1 MVTRSRLKS
10 VLTGLA
16 LYTVAAA
23 LIGYFGVNAY
33 TGKYGLNARQ
43 ELDQEIIALTSEL
56 ARLKRERAEGE
67 QRVSLL
73 RSDRVDPDMLDE
85 RARFQLDYANPHDL
99 VRMIAGARAVRFQK
113 LIDSISKVSCRIAV
127 RHSYSF
133 AASRNPL
140 TAGLSWAREGL
151 STLSSSRICHGRLTQ
166 ENRHKG
172 QGSGKGDTALRRNS
186 PESRSSRRCATCC

>member
-1 MVTRSRLKS
+1 MVSRSRLKS

-16 LYTVAAA
+16 LYTMAAA

-85 RARFQLDYANPHDL
+85 RVRYQLDYAHPHEL
-99 VRMIAGARAVRFQK
+99 VRVIK
-113 LIDSISKVSCRIAV
+113 P
-127 RHSYSF
+127 
-133 AASRNPL
+133 N
-140 TAGLSWAREGL
+140 
-151 STLSSSRICHGRLTQ
+151 
-166 ENRHKG
+166 
-172 QGSGKGDTALRRNS
+172 
-186 PESRSSRRCATCC
+186 